1 MNDGAASHRQPFA
14 PPCSPHPPPLPP
26 PPTPPLPPPPPHPRA
41 KVMQHRCNYC
51 AIQQGFER
59 IEQTNAMGHVAQMPL
74 MLNEVCSQN

>member
-14 PPCSPHPPPLPP
+14 PPRSPHPPPPP
-26 PPTPPLPPPPPHPRA
+26 RSPRA